1 VTCQVLRILSN
12 CNPSIL
18 AGIYIHI
25 PFCRKRCHY
34 CDFFKST
41 DLSQKARLLAGLK
54 KELQNRA
61 SELGSEEIA
70 TIYFGGG
77 TPSVL
82 LIDEL
87 KDLLNTIKENYQIAE
102 NAEITLEVNP
112 DDLTQAI
119 LSALKQIGFNRLSMG
134 VQSFSESDLKLMNRR
149 HGVLQAV
156 QSVKW
161 AKKAGFSNISIDLI
175 YGLPNQTIEDWERNI
190 RIAVEL
196 DVQHISAYNLT
207 YHEGTVFYDQLKK
220 GILKELPDELS
231 LQQFEL
237 LIKILKEAGFEHYE
251 ISNFC
256 KPGLY
261 SQHNSS
267 YWKTKKYLGIGP
279 SAHSYNLKSRRWNV
293 SSISKYLDGLE
304 NNQSYFETEIL
315 TEQDRYNDFIITGL
329 RTIWG
334 ISEEFLQSTF
344 QLKYFTHFQ
353 EYKEKYLLS
362 GHVSCISGI
371 VSLSSEGL
379 FISDKIMAD
388 FMVVESC

>member
-1 VTCQVLRILSN
+1 M
-12 CNPSIL
+12 

-41 DLSQKARLLAGLK
+41 DFSQKVRLLAGLK
-54 KELQNRA
+54 KELVSRA
-61 SELGSEEIA
+61 SELTSEEIN
-70 TIYFGGG
+70 TIYLGGG

-82 LIDEL
+82 MIDEL
-87 KDLLNTIKENYQIAE
+87 KELLDIIRQNYQVSPE
-102 NAEITLEVNP
+102 AEITMEANP
-112 DDLTQAI
+112 DDLSQAI
-119 LSALKQIGFNRLSMG
+119 LSAIREIGFNRLSMG
-134 VQSFSESDLKLMNRR
+134 VQSFSEADLKLMNRR
-149 HGVLQAV
+149 HGVMQAV

-175 YGLPNQTIEDWERNI
+175 YGLPNQNLEVWERNV

-267 YWKTKKYLGIGP
+267 YWKNKKYLGIGP
-279 SAHSYNLKSRRWNV
+279 SAHSFDFQSRRWNV
-293 SSISKYLDGLE
+293 SSIPKYLQGLE
-304 NNQSYFETEIL
+304 NGETYSETEIL
-315 TEQDRYNDFIITGL
+315 TEQDRYNDYLITSL

-334 ISEEFLQSTF
+334 ISEVFIQTEFPE
-344 QLKYFTHFQ
+344 KYFIQFQ
-353 EYKEKYLLS
+353 KIKEKYLQS
-362 GHVSCISGI
+362 GHLVSTPEI
-371 VSLSSEGL
+371 VTLSPEGL
-379 FISDKIMAD
+379 FISDQIMAD

>member
-1 VTCQVLRILSN
+1 M
-12 CNPSIL
+12 

-54 KELQNRA
+54 KELESRA
-61 SELGSEEIA
+61 SELDSEEIN

-87 KDLLNTIKENYQIAE
+87 KDLLNTIQQHYQVAE
-102 NAEITLEVNP
+102 NAEITLEANP

-119 LSALKQIGFNRLSMG
+119 LSALKQTGFNRLSMG
-134 VQSFSESDLKLMNRR
+134 VQSFSEADLKLMNRR
-149 HGVLQAV
+149 HGVMQAI

-161 AKKAGFSNISIDLI
+161 AKEAGFSNISIDLI
-175 YGLPNQTIEDWERNI
+175 YGLPNQTIEEWERNV
-190 RIAVEL
+190 RIAIEL

-207 YHEGTVFYDQLKK
+207 YHQGTVFYERLKK

-231 LQQFEL
+231 LQQFGM
-237 LIKILKEAGFEHYE
+237 LIQILKEAGFEHYE

-267 YWKTKKYLGIGP
+267 YWKSKKYLGIGP
-279 SAHSYNLKSRRWNV
+279 SAHSYDLVSRRWNV
-293 SSISKYLDGLE
+293 SSIAKYLDGLE
-304 NNQSYFETEIL
+304 NGQEYWEDEIL
-315 TEQDRYNDFIITGL
+315 TEQDKYNDFIITGL

-334 ISEEFLQSTF
+334 ISEEFVQNSF
-344 QLKYFTHFQ
+344 APNYFIHFQ
-353 EYKEKYLLS
+353 KWKEKYLLS
-362 GHVSCISGI
+362 GHLLNTFGKVSIST
-371 VSLSSEGL
+371 EGL

-388 FMVVESC
+388 FMVVESS

>member
-1 VTCQVLRILSN
+1 MQSRA
-12 CNPSIL
+12 P
-18 AGIYIHI
+18 
-25 PFCRKRCHY
+25 
-34 CDFFKST
+34 
-41 DLSQKARLLAGLK
+41 
-54 KELQNRA
+54 ELI
-61 SELGSEEIA
+61 SDEIN

-87 KDLLNTIKENYQIAE
+87 KDLLNIISEHYRLGE
-102 NAEITLEVNP
+102 NAEITLEANP

-149 HGVLQAV
+149 HGVMQAI

-161 AKKAGFSNISIDLI
+161 AKRAGFSNISIDLI
-175 YGLPNQTIEDWERNI
+175 YGLPNQTIDEWERNV

-207 YHEGTVFYDQLKK
+207 YHEGTVFYEQLKK

-231 LQQFEL
+231 VQQFEI

-251 ISNFC
+251 ISNFS

-267 YWKTKKYLGIGP
+267 YWKSKKYLGIGP
-279 SAHSYNLKSRRWNV
+279 SAHSYDLASRRWNV
-293 SSISKYLDGLE
+293 SSIAKYLDGLE
-304 NNQSYFETEIL
+304 NNLAYFETENL

-329 RTIWG
+329 RTMWR
-334 ISEEFLQSTF
+334 ISENDIQAEFSP
-344 QLKYFTHFQ
+344 KYFSHFQ
-353 EYKEKYLLS
+353 KLEEKYAHS
-362 GHVSCISGI
+362 GHIINNSGT
-371 VSLSSEGL
+371 VRLSPEGL

>member
-1 VTCQVLRILSN
+1 
-12 CNPSIL
+12 L

-41 DLSQKARLLAGLK
+41 DLSQKVRLLEGLM
-54 KELQNRA
+54 KELKSRA
-61 SELGSEEIA
+61 SEFSSEEIN

-87 KDLLNTIKENYQIAE
+87 KELLTIIHQNYAVAPE
-102 NAEITLEVNP
+102 AEITLEANP
-112 DDLTQAI
+112 DDLSQAI
-119 LSALKQIGFNRLSMG
+119 LSALRQIGFNRLSMG
-134 VQSFSESDLKLMNRR
+134 IQSFAESDLKLMNRR

-161 AKKAGFSNISIDLI
+161 AKKAGFSNLSIDLI
-175 YGLPNQTIEDWERNI
+175 YGLPNQTLEEWERNV

-196 DVQHISAYNLT
+196 DVQHVSAYNLT

-231 LQQFEL
+231 LEQFHL
-237 LIKILKEAGFEHYE
+237 LVKILREAGFEHYE

-256 KPGLY
+256 KPGYY
-261 SQHNSS
+261 SMHNSS
-267 YWKTKKYLGIGP
+267 YWKNQKYLGIGP
-279 SAHSYNLKSRRWNV
+279 SAHSFDIETRRWNV
-293 SSISKYLDGLE
+293 SSIAKYLDVLE
-304 NNQSYFETEIL
+304 NNLPYWESEIL
-315 TEQDRYNDFIITGL
+315 SEQDRYNDFIITGL
-329 RTIWG
+329 RTNWG
-334 ISEEFLQSTF
+334 ISEQIIQSTF
-344 QLKYFTHFQ
+344 APRYFTHF
-353 EYKEKYLLS
+353 EKCREKYIES
-362 GHVSCISGI
+362 GQVEYNLGKVRISE
-371 VSLSSEGL
+371 EGL

-388 FMVVESC
+388 FMVVESS

>member
-1 VTCQVLRILSN
+1 M
-12 CNPSIL
+12 

-34 CDFFKST
+34 CDFYKST
-41 DLSQKARLLAGLK
+41 DFSQKIRLLEGLN
-54 KELQNRA
+54 KELVSRS
-61 SELGSEEIA
+61 SELESDEIN
-70 TIYFGGG
+70 TIYLGGG

-82 LIDEL
+82 QIDEL
-87 KDLLNTIKENYQIAE
+87 KDLLDSINHNFKVSPV
-102 NAEITLEVNP
+102 AEITMEANP
-112 DDLTQAI
+112 DDLSQAK
-119 LSALKQIGFNRLSMG
+119 LSAIRSIGFNRLSMG

-149 HGVLQAV
+149 HSVLQAI

-161 AKKAGFSNISIDLI
+161 AKKAGFTNISIDLI
-175 YGLPNQTIEDWERNI
+175 YGLQNQSLDEWEQNV

-196 DVQHISAYNLT
+196 DVQHISAYHLT

-237 LIKILKEAGFEHYE
+237 LIRIVKEAGFEHYE

-267 YWKTKKYLGIGP
+267 YWKNKKYLGIGP
-279 SAHSYNLKSRRWNV
+279 SAHSYDLLSRRWNV
-293 SSISKYLDGLE
+293 SSVSKYLDGLE
-304 NNQSYFETEIL
+304 NNESYSETEIL
-315 TEQDRYNDFIITGL
+315 TDQDRYNDYIITGL

-334 ISEEFLQSTF
+334 VSEEFIQSEF
-344 QLKYFTHFQ
+344 PD
-353 EYKEKYLLS
+353 KYLIHFKESKKRYLQA
-362 GHVSCISGI
+362 GHLTCTNELVCIGSA
-371 VSLSSEGL
+371 GL
-379 FISDKIMAD
+379 FISDQIMAD
-388 FMVVESC
+388 FMLVE

>member
-1 VTCQVLRILSN
+1 M
-12 CNPSIL
+12 
-18 AGIYIHI
+18 AGIYLHI

-34 CDFFKST
+34 CDFFKTT

-54 KELQNRA
+54 KELESRA
-61 SELGSEEIA
+61 SELDSEIIS
-70 TIYFGGG
+70 TIYLGGG

-82 LIDEL
+82 LIDEQR
-87 KDLLNTIKENYQIAE
+87 DLLNTIHQNYTVSE
-102 NAEITLEVNP
+102 DAEITMEANP
-112 DDLTQAI
+112 DDLSQAI
-119 LSALKQIGFNRLSMG
+119 LSALREIGYNRLSMG
-134 VQSFSESDLKLMNRR
+134 VQSFAEADLKLMNRR

-161 AKKAGFSNISIDLI
+161 ARNAGFKNISIDLI
-175 YGLPNQTIEDWERNI
+175 YGLPNQTMEEWERNV

-237 LIKILKEAGFEHYE
+237 LIRILKEAGFEHYE

-267 YWKTKKYLGIGP
+267 YWKNKKYLGIGP
-279 SAHSYNLKSRRWNV
+279 SAHSFDLNSRRWNV
-293 SSISKYLDGLE
+293 SSIEKYLEGIE
-304 NNQSYFETEIL
+304 NNQAYSETEIL
-315 TEQDRYNDFIITGL
+315 TEQDRYNDYIITGL

-334 ISEEFLQSTF
+334 ISEAKVKTEFSSP
-344 QLKYFTHFQ
+344 YFVHFQ
-353 EYKEKYLLS
+353 KIKDKNLNSGHISFLS
-362 GHVSCISGI
+362 GT
-371 VSLSSEGL
+371 VSLSPDGL
-379 FISDKIMAD
+379 FISDRIIED
-388 FMVVESC
+388 FMVISNHQ

>member
-1 VTCQVLRILSN
+1 M
-12 CNPSIL
+12 
-18 AGIYIHI
+18 AGIYLHI

-41 DLSQKARLLAGLK
+41 DLSQKARLLEGLR
-54 KELQNRA
+54 KELESRA
-61 SELGSEEIA
+61 SELASEEIN
-70 TIYFGGG
+70 TIYIGGG

-87 KDLLNTIKENYQIAE
+87 KDILQTISQNYQVALD
-102 NAEITLEVNP
+102 AEITMEANP
-112 DDLTQAI
+112 DDLSQAI
-119 LSALKQIGFNRLSMG
+119 LSALREVGFNRLSMG

-149 HGVLQAV
+149 HGVMQAV

-161 AKKAGFSNISIDLI
+161 AKTAGFANISIDLI
-175 YGLPNQTIEDWERNI
+175 YGLPNQTLEEWERNV

-207 YHEGTVFYDQLKK
+207 YHEGTVFYDRLKK

-237 LIKILKEAGFEHYE
+237 LIRILKDAGFEHYE

-256 KPGLY
+256 KPGFY

-267 YWKTKKYLGIGP
+267 YWKSKKYLGIGP
-279 SAHSYNLKSRRWNV
+279 SAHSFDLVTRRWNV
-293 SSISKYLDGLE
+293 SSVSGYLDGVE
-304 NNQSYFETEIL
+304 NNKPYSESEIL
-315 TEQDRYNDFIITGL
+315 TEQDRFNDYIITGL

-334 ISEEFLQSTF
+334 ISEELIQTEFSDRYLALF
-344 QLKYFTHFQ
+344 QKIRD
-353 EYKEKYLLS
+353 KYLSS
-362 GHVSCISGI
+362 GHVIETSGKTC
-371 VSLSSEGL
+371 LSPDGL
-379 FISDKIMAD
+379 FISDQIMAD
-388 FMVVESC
+388 FMIVE

>member
-1 VTCQVLRILSN
+1 M
-12 CNPSIL
+12 

-41 DLSQKARLLAGLK
+41 DLSQKVRLLEGLK
-54 KELQNRA
+54 KELQIRA
-61 SELGSEEIA
+61 SELVSEEIN

-87 KDLLNTIKENYQIAE
+87 KDLLNIIYKNYKVAG
-102 NAEITLEVNP
+102 NAEITLEANP
-112 DDLTQAI
+112 DDLSQAI

-134 VQSFSESDLKLMNRR
+134 VQSFSEADLKLMNRR
-149 HGVLQAV
+149 HGVMQAV

-161 AKKAGFSNISIDLI
+161 AKTAGFLNISIDLI
-175 YGLPNQTIEDWERNI
+175 YGLPNQTIEEWERNV

-196 DVQHISAYNLT
+196 DVQHVSAYNLT
-207 YHEGTVFYDQLKK
+207 YHEGTVFYEQLKK

-231 LQQFEL
+231 LQQFEML
-237 LIKILKEAGFEHYE
+237 VKILKDAGFEHYE

-267 YWKTKKYLGIGP
+267 YWKSQKYLGIGP
-279 SAHSYNLKSRRWNV
+279 SAHSYDQVSRRWNV

-304 NNQSYFETEIL
+304 NDQPYFESEIL

-329 RTIWG
+329 RTVWG
-334 ISEEFLQSTF
+334 ISEEFIKTAFSAKYAVHFQKLKDKYLQSG
-344 QLKYFTHFQ
+344 H
-353 EYKEKYLLS
+353 LLCNS
-362 GHVSCISGI
+362 GTVSISP
-371 VSLSSEGL
+371 EGL

>member
-1 VTCQVLRILSN
+1 M
-12 CNPSIL
+12 

-41 DLSQKARLLAGLK
+41 DLSQKARLLVGLK
-54 KELQNRA
+54 KELEVRA
-61 SELGSEEIA
+61 SELVSEEIN
-70 TIYFGGG
+70 TMYLGGG

-87 KDLLNTIKENYQIAE
+87 KDLLNTINQNYRVSE
-102 NAEITLEVNP
+102 TAEITMEANP
-112 DDLTQAI
+112 DDLNQAI
-119 LSALKQIGFNRLSMG
+119 LSAIRGIGFNRLSMG

-149 HGVLQAV
+149 HGVMQAL

-175 YGLPNQTIEDWERNI
+175 YGLPNQTIEEWERNV

-231 LQQFEL
+231 LQQFEI
-237 LIKILKEAGFEHYE
+237 LIRILKEAGFEYYE

-267 YWKTKKYLGIGP
+267 YWKSKKYLGIGP
-279 SAHSYNLKSRRWNV
+279 SAHSFDINSRRWNV
-293 SSISKYLDGLE
+293 SSIARYLQGLE
-304 NNQSYFETEIL
+304 NDENYFETEIL
-315 TEQDRYNDFIITGL
+315 TEQDRYNDYIITGL

-334 ISEEFLQSTF
+334 TSEEFIRTEFSAQYLI
-344 QLKYFTHFQ
+344 HFQ
-353 EYKEKYLLS
+353 KIREKYLQS
-362 GHVSCISGI
+362 GHI
-371 VSLSSEGL
+371 VTTLGTVCLSPEGL
-379 FISDKIMAD
+379 FISNQIMAD
-388 FMVVESC
+388 FMVVEAC

>member
-1 VTCQVLRILSN
+1 MQIRA
-12 CNPSIL
+12 P
-18 AGIYIHI
+18 
-25 PFCRKRCHY
+25 
-34 CDFFKST
+34 
-41 DLSQKARLLAGLK
+41 
-54 KELQNRA
+54 ELV
-61 SELGSEEIA
+61 SEEIN

-87 KDLLNTIKENYQIAE
+87 KDLLNIIYQNYQVAE
-102 NAEITLEVNP
+102 NTEITLEANP
-112 DDLTQAI
+112 DDLSQAI

-149 HGVLQAV
+149 HGVMQAV

-175 YGLPNQTIEDWERNI
+175 YGLPNQTLEEWERNV

-220 GILKELPDELS
+220 GILRELPDEIS
-231 LQQFEL
+231 LQQFEML
-237 LIKILKEAGFEHYE
+237 VKILKEAGFEHYE

-261 SQHNSS
+261 SRHNSS
-267 YWKTKKYLGIGP
+267 YWKSRKYLGVGP
-279 SAHSYNLKSRRWNV
+279 SAHSYDLVSRRWNV
-293 SSISKYLDGLE
+293 SSIAKYLDGLE
-304 NNQSYFETEIL
+304 NDQPYSEREIL

-334 ISEEFLQSTF
+334 ISEEY
-344 QLKYFTHFQ
+344 LKTAFTQKYAAHFQ
-353 EYKEKYLLS
+353 KLKEKYLQS
-362 GHVSCISGI
+362 GHLVCNSGTVCISP
-371 VSLSSEGL
+371 EGL

>member
-1 VTCQVLRILSN
+1 M
-12 CNPSIL
+12 

-41 DLSQKARLLAGLK
+41 DLSQKTRLLAGLK
-54 KELQNRA
+54 KELESRA
-61 SELGSEEIA
+61 SELDSEEIN

-87 KDLLNTIKENYQIAE
+87 KDLLNTIQQHYQVAE
-102 NAEITLEVNP
+102 NAEITLEANP
-112 DDLTQAI
+112 DDLTQAM
-119 LSALKQIGFNRLSMG
+119 LSALKQTGFNRLSMG
-134 VQSFSESDLKLMNRR
+134 VQSFSEADLKLMNRR
-149 HGVLQAV
+149 HGVMQAI
-156 QSVKW
+156 QSIKW
-161 AKKAGFSNISIDLI
+161 AKEAGFSNISIDLI
-175 YGLPNQTIEDWERNI
+175 YGLPNQMIEEWERNV

-207 YHEGTVFYDQLKK
+207 YHQGTVFYERLKK

-231 LQQFEL
+231 LQQFGM
-237 LIKILKEAGFEHYE
+237 LIQILKEAGFEHYE

-267 YWKTKKYLGIGP
+267 YWKSKKYLGIGP
-279 SAHSYNLKSRRWNV
+279 SAHSYDLVSRRWNV
-293 SSISKYLDGLE
+293 SSIAKYLDGLE
-304 NNQSYFETEIL
+304 NGQEYWEDEIL
-315 TEQDRYNDFIITGL
+315 TEQDKYNDFIITGL

-334 ISEEFLQSTF
+334 ISEEFVQNSF
-344 QLKYFTHFQ
+344 APNYFIHFQ
-353 EYKEKYLLS
+353 KWKEKYLLS
-362 GHVSCISGI
+362 GHLLNTFGKVSISP
-371 VSLSSEGL
+371 EGL

-388 FMVVESC
+388 FMVVESS